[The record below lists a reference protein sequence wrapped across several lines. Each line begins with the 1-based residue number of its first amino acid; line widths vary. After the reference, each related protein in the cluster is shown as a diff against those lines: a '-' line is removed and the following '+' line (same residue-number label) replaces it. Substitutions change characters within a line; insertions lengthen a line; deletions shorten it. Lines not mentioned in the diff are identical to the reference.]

1 MISKNEALS
10 DAMNRASSFLKAI
23 AIDDEPIALDVIRN
37 LASEV
42 ACIHLSACFTRS
54 KEALVY
60 LQQEQVD
67 LIFLDIKMPGLS
79 GIDFLKSL
87 PNPPMVIF
95 TTAYSEHAVQ
105 SFELDAIDYLLKP
118 FSFPRFLKAC
128 NKAFEHHQLRNQN
141 EVLVP
146 SAPVEKPVASI
157 FIKSGYEL
165 IKIERSELLYA
176 ESIGNYVQFV
186 LSSGVVRS
194 RLTMVEAEGLLS
206 APGFIRVHR
215 SFLVSSLRIGKLDKR
230 NVWIEGKPI
239 PVGSMYRSALE
250 KMVFDESKNR

>member
-1 MISKNEALS
+1 MTSTKNPSVLS
-10 DAMNRASSFLKAI
+10 AI
-23 AIDDEPIALDVIRN
+23 AIDDEPIALEVIKN

-42 ACIHLSACFTRS
+42 ACIQLVACFTRT

-60 LQQEQVD
+60 LQQEGAD

-87 PNPPMVIF
+87 SKPPMVIF

-128 NKAFEHHQLRNQN
+128 NKAFEHHQLRQQQPAAMLN
-141 EVLVP
+141 P
-146 SAPVEKPVASI
+146 SNVI

-165 IKIERSELLYA
+165 IKVALEDLLYA
-176 ESIGNYVQFV
+176 ESVGNYVQFV
-186 LSSGVVRS
+186 STAGLVRS
-194 RLTMVEAEGLLS
+194 RLTMVEAEALLS
-206 APGFIRVHR
+206 APAFVRVHR
-215 SFLVSSLRIGKLDKR
+215 SFLVSSARISKLDKR
-230 NVWIEGKPI
+230 NVWLGDQPV
-239 PVGSMYRSALE
+239 PVGSMYRSMLE
-250 KMVFDESKNR
+250 QSILTNPITSHLLK